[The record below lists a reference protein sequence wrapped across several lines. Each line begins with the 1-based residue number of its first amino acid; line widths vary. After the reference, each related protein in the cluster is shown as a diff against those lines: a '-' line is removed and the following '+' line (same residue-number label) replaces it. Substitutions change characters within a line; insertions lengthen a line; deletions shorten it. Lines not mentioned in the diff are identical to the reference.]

1 MDSLISKPLERR
13 LRERI
18 LVAIKASPSLRKMY
32 RQHHGW
38 RGWIASWQ
46 RAFGKFNETGPYKNA
61 VFGLIISIFSLLV
74 GTVLTQFIGVSVM
87 VVVGIPGPLGQ
98 PVLEWYAT
106 LFIPILFTFICAIGD
121 YLRIASI
128 GHRHLRHF
136 AALPLADAD
145 LFRKA
150 WAENNG
156 HSADFFFTPSTFL
169 VIALGTGLGPV
180 PRPVEGWNL
189 GLLALGFVALWPTA
203 KSITLGFIAP
213 GRPGFRFRITGY
225 LSLACI
231 ALFLGFML
239 APAFRNQM
247 MTLPD
252 RMNPLLLILLLPA
265 FVNVFAVR
273 RHLRDIQPT
282 YDPEALFSAPVQAT
296 PAPIAPPAR
305 TSLAPGDATPAPAI
319 APNRTSLAPDSD
331 IAALAIRARLFE
343 ETREPSP
350 HAPSTFF
357 SKRWLT
363 KDERALT
370 GLLRSEH
377 DAPAWFTWK
386 FIVVTLFCGML
397 VAGISQRYLATQ
409 PPESVEHLSSG
420 TILFAVCATALGWG
434 IFLGISLVPVVQCL
448 QALTFTPTNADRTGS
463 IGLSTLNETYP
474 VTATLLR
481 NTVLKEALVNLAVF
495 VPIIATILAF
505 FCLTTR
511 AGREN
516 WFDLAMYALLILLLA
531 AAFMPFFWILQAM
544 NMARLNRV
552 FTLPGLAFTGLVP
565 LIPLLFLTALLV
577 PFGFSHLTALAITPV
592 FFLLSVGLE
601 RLVAA
606 LFEYPDVDLR
616 KK

>member
-1 MDSLISKPLERR
+1 MTERLPQSLESR
-13 LRERI
+13 LRTDIRRTIE
-18 LVAIKASPSLRKMY
+18 ASPSLRKMY

-38 RGWIASWQ
+38 RGRIAAWQ

-128 GHRHLRHF
+128 GQRHLRHY
-136 AALPLADAD
+136 AALPLPDAD

-169 VIALGTGLGPV
+169 AIALGTGLGPV

-213 GRPGFRFRITGY
+213 GRRGFRFRITGY

-231 ALFLGFML
+231 ALLLGVVL
-239 APAFRNQM
+239 APAFRNQL

-265 FVNVFAVR
+265 LVNVFAVR

-282 YDPEALFSAPVQAT
+282 YDPEALFSAPGQAT
-296 PAPIAPPAR
+296 PAPIA
-305 TSLAPGDATPAPAI
+305 APA
-319 APNRTSLAPDSD
+319 RTSLAPDSD

-343 ETREPSP
+343 ETCETSP
-350 HAPSTFF
+350 NAPSTFF

-377 DAPAWFTWK
+377 DAPTWFTWK
-386 FIVVTLFCGML
+386 FIVVMLFCGML
-397 VAGISQRYLATQ
+397 LAGISQRYLATQ
-409 PPESVEHLSSG
+409 PPESVENPSNG
-420 TILFAVCATALGWG
+420 TILLAEFAMLLGWG
-434 IFLGISLVPVVQCL
+434 VLFGISLVPVVQCL
-448 QALTFTPTNADRTGS
+448 QALSFTPTKADRTGS

-474 VTATLLR
+474 VTTTLLR
-481 NTVLKEALVNLAVF
+481 NTLLKEAFINLAVF

-516 WFDLAMYALLILLLA
+516 WFDLAMYTLRILLLA
-531 AAFMPFFWILQAM
+531 AVFMPFFWILQAM

-565 LIPLLFLTALLV
+565 VIPLLFLTALLV